1 MSLMAVETARVVSEP
16 RGRTSA
22 SRYAKLTLA
31 TLAAC
36 SALAVVHCAHA
47 DYPDRPIRIIVP
59 FTPGGSTDILAR
71 MIGHKLTEAWGQNVV
86 VENRPGANGVVGAEV
101 TAHANPD
108 GNTLLMVAIG
118 HAINPMLQ
126 KKLPYDTEKD
136 FQPISLTAILPL
148 MVTVHPSLKA
158 NNVQELLAL
167 ARARPVTYGSGGIG
181 SSQHLAG
188 ELINYMAKVKMTH
201 VPYKGGNQALQ
212 DLIGGHLDLM
222 PQTILS
228 AAPHIKS
235 GKLRAIAV
243 TTSKRSAAWPD
254 IPTVSESG
262 LKGYESLA
270 WYGIVGPARLPQT
283 VLTKLSNET
292 IKATH
297 SDDMQAAL
305 VKQGAEPVGST
316 PREFAA
322 FIRNEMTKYARVIR
336 DAGITPE

>member
-1 MSLMAVETARVVSEP
+1 MKT
-16 RGRTSA
+16 
-22 SRYAKLTLA
+22 KLL
-31 TLAAC
+31 LAAT
-36 SALAVVHCAHA
+36 AAVFATTTVHA

-71 MIGHKLTEAWGQNVV
+71 MMGQKLTEAWGQQVV
-86 VENRPGANGVVGAEV
+86 VENRPGANGVVGGEI
-101 TAHANPD
+101 TARANPD
-108 GNTLLMVAIG
+108 GHSLLMVAIG
-118 HAINPMLQ
+118 HAVNPSLQ

-148 MVTVHPSLKA
+148 MFTVHPGLKA
-158 NNVQELLAL
+158 NNAQDLVSLAKS
-167 ARARPVTYGSGGIG
+167 RPVTYGSGGVG

-188 ELINYMAKVKMTH
+188 ELFNSMAGIKMTH
-201 VPYKGGNQALQ
+201 VPYKGGNQGLQ
-212 DLIGGHLDLM
+212 DLIGGHLDVM

-243 TTSKRSAAWPD
+243 TTSKRNAAWPD

-270 WYGIVGPARLPQT
+270 WYGLVGPAKLPAP
-283 VLTKLSNET
+283 VLNKLAAET
-292 IKATH
+292 AKATR
-297 SDDMQAAL
+297 SNDMQAAL
-305 VKQGAEPVGST
+305 LKQGAEPVGNS

-322 FIRNEMTKYARVIR
+322 FIKSEMTKYSKVIR
-336 DAGITPE
+336 EAGVKPE

>member
-1 MSLMAVETARVVSEP
+1 MTAVALIA
-16 RGRTSA
+16 A
-22 SRYAKLTLA
+22 SP
-31 TLAAC
+31 
-36 SALAVVHCAHA
+36 ALAQ
-47 DYPDRPIRIIVP
+47 YPDRPIRIIVP

-71 MIGHKLTEAWGQNVV
+71 MLGQKLTDAWGQNVV
-86 VENRPGANGVVGAEV
+86 VENRPGANGVVGAEL
-101 TAHANPD
+101 TARANPD
-108 GNTLLMVAIG
+108 GHTLLMVAIG

-158 NNVQELLAL
+158 NTVQDLIAL
-167 ARARPVTYGSGGIG
+167 AKSRPVTYGSGGVG
-181 SSQHLAG
+181 SSQHLAA
-188 ELINYMAKVKMTH
+188 ELINYMAKTKMTH
-201 VPYKGGNQALQ
+201 VPYKGGNQGLQ
-212 DLIGGHLDLM
+212 DLIGGHLDVM

-228 AAPHIKS
+228 AAPHIKA

-270 WYGIVGPARLPQT
+270 WYGIVGPAKLPQP
-283 VLTKLSNET
+283 VLAKLSAEAV
-292 IKATH
+292 KATR
-297 SDDMQAAL
+297 SSDMQAAL

-316 PREFAA
+316 PREFDA
-322 FIRNEMTKYARVIR
+322 FIRNEMSKYSRVIKE
-336 DAGITPE
+336 AGVKPE